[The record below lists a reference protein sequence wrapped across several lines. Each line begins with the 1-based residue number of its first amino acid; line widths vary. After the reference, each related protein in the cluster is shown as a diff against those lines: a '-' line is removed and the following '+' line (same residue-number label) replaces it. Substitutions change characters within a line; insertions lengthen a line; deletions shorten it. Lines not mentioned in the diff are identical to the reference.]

1 MEETISM
8 DGIQMRVVSTAT
20 GGDVSSETLFRFCQS
35 DSVVSAQ
42 YAGGKVRLGF
52 LVGTLS
58 ADQLHFR
65 YAQVD
70 VEGRIDGGSS
80 QCELHRLA
88 DGRIRLLEHF
98 KWDSRTESGT
108 NVLEEL

>member
-1 MEETISM
+1 
-8 DGIQMRVVSTAT
+8 MRVVSTAS
-20 GGDVSSETLFRFCQS
+20 GGDASSETLFRFSQNG
-35 DSVVSAQ
+35 SVVSAK
-42 YAGGKVRLGF
+42 YAGGKVRLRF

-58 ADQLHFR
+58 SDQLCFR

-80 QCELHRLA
+80 QCELQRLS
-88 DGRIRLLEHF
+88 DGRLRQLEHF

-108 NVLEEL
+108 NVLEELAV